1 LEREAEEGNFHDRLQ
16 LAEAAGVCKIGR
28 WSISGGGGGFCAGLG
43 EASGSVILRRPRAAW
58 AEKQRL
64 GSDGFE

>member
-1 LEREAEEGNFHDRLQ
+1 MEREAEEGNLHDRLQ
-16 LAEAAGVCKIGR
+16 LPEAAGVCKIGR
-28 WSISGGGGGFCAGLG
+28 WCISGGGGGFCAGLG
-43 EASGSVILRRPRAAW
+43 EGSGSVILRWPRAAR